1 GAVGIEHP
9 HPRIGHLGWQDQD
22 QTIGSHAEMP
32 VAHGHR
38 QAGGVRR
45 RRLGEGVDVD
55 VIVADPV
62 HLGEFHNG
70 AAERLWACNVQDD
83 AALPPE
89 RAGPR
94 TDYPGNSR
102 ESNTKPDA
110 VIGPPV
116 RVLFGAKALVYSGPG
131 AYLGS
136 CYFSGEMPTRARG
149 PSMLGTS
156 TTPYDLRFRFLD
168 IPVRIHP
175 LFWLMAA
182 VLGFRENDI
191 PAVLIWIG
199 CVLVSILVHEY
210 GHGLMAKHFH
220 GSPSIVLYGLGGL
233 CSSQGERTPGQRLA
247 VLFAGPGAGFILCAV
262 VLAATSLVLGITG
275 GEHLAVMQRLVGLSP
290 NKEDLFGATQKLVWS
305 PTAFEIYFN
314 MIWINLLWGLVN
326 LLPIYPLD
334 GGQATQVVLSQVDR
348 RHGVRRAHI

>member
-1 GAVGIEHP
+1 MLLLHW
-9 HPRIGHLGWQDQD
+9 RIANASL
-22 QTIGSHAEMP
+22 
-32 VAHGHR
+32 R
-38 QAGGVRR
+38 
-45 RRLGEGVDVD
+45 
-55 VIVADPV
+55 
-62 HLGEFHNG
+62 
-70 AAERLWACNVQDD
+70 
-83 AALPPE
+83 
-89 RAGPR
+89 
-94 TDYPGNSR
+94 
-102 ESNTKPDA
+102 
-110 VIGPPV
+110 
-116 RVLFGAKALVYSGPG
+116 
-131 AYLGS
+131 
-136 CYFSGEMPTRARG
+136 

-175 LFWLMAA
+175 LFWLIVA
-182 VLGFRENDI
+182 VLGFQENNI

-275 GEHLAVMQRLVGLSP
+275 GEHLAVMQRLVGLSA
-290 NKEDLFGATQKLVWS
+290 NREHLFGAMQKFSS
-305 PTAFEIYFN
+305 PEVFMIYYN

-348 RHGVRRAHI
+348 GHGVRRAHIVSLVTAGVLAVLAACANRHDYFLVIFFGVLAVLNYQVLQSLHQAKAFGVYHDDDWWRG

>member
-1 GAVGIEHP
+1 
-9 HPRIGHLGWQDQD
+9 
-22 QTIGSHAEMP
+22 
-32 VAHGHR
+32 
-38 QAGGVRR
+38 
-45 RRLGEGVDVD
+45 
-55 VIVADPV
+55 
-62 HLGEFHNG
+62 
-70 AAERLWACNVQDD
+70 
-83 AALPPE
+83 
-89 RAGPR
+89 
-94 TDYPGNSR
+94 
-102 ESNTKPDA
+102 
-110 VIGPPV
+110 
-116 RVLFGAKALVYSGPG
+116 
-131 AYLGS
+131 
-136 CYFSGEMPTRARG
+136 
-149 PSMLGTS
+149 MLGTS

-182 VLGFRENDI
+182 VLGFQENNI

-233 CSSQGERTPGQRLA
+233 CASQEERTPGQRLA

-262 VLAATSLVLGITG
+262 VLAATSLVLGLTG
-275 GEHLAVMQRLVGLSP
+275 GEHLAVMQRLVGLSASR
-290 NKEDLFGATQKLVWS
+290 EHLLGAMQKFSS
-305 PTAFEIYFN
+305 PEVFMIYYN

-348 RHGVRRAHI
+348 GHGVRRAHIVSLVTAGVLAVLAACANRHDYFLVIFFGVLAVLNYQVLQSLHQAKAFGVYHDDDWWRG

>member
-1 GAVGIEHP
+1 
-9 HPRIGHLGWQDQD
+9 
-22 QTIGSHAEMP
+22 
-32 VAHGHR
+32 
-38 QAGGVRR
+38 
-45 RRLGEGVDVD
+45 
-55 VIVADPV
+55 
-62 HLGEFHNG
+62 
-70 AAERLWACNVQDD
+70 
-83 AALPPE
+83 
-89 RAGPR
+89 
-94 TDYPGNSR
+94 
-102 ESNTKPDA
+102 
-110 VIGPPV
+110 
-116 RVLFGAKALVYSGPG
+116 
-131 AYLGS
+131 
-136 CYFSGEMPTRARG
+136 
-149 PSMLGTS
+149 MLGTS

-182 VLGFRENDI
+182 VLGFQENNI

-247 VLFAGPGAGFILCAV
+247 VLFAGPGAGFILCGV
-262 VLAATSLVLGITG
+262 VLAVTSLVLGITG
-275 GEHLAVMQRLVGLSP
+275 GEHLAVHAATRRTQR
-290 NKEDLFGATQKLVWS
+290 EQGAPLRRDAKVFV
-305 PTAFEIYFN
+305 AGIFMIYYN

-348 RHGVRRAHI
+348 RHGVRRAHIVSLVTAGVLAVLAASASRHDYFLVIFFGVLAVLNYQVLQSLHQAKAFGVYHDDDWWRD

>member
-1 GAVGIEHP
+1 
-9 HPRIGHLGWQDQD
+9 
-22 QTIGSHAEMP
+22 
-32 VAHGHR
+32 
-38 QAGGVRR
+38 
-45 RRLGEGVDVD
+45 
-55 VIVADPV
+55 
-62 HLGEFHNG
+62 
-70 AAERLWACNVQDD
+70 
-83 AALPPE
+83 
-89 RAGPR
+89 
-94 TDYPGNSR
+94 
-102 ESNTKPDA
+102 
-110 VIGPPV
+110 
-116 RVLFGAKALVYSGPG
+116 
-131 AYLGS
+131 
-136 CYFSGEMPTRARG
+136 
-149 PSMLGTS
+149 MLGTS

-182 VLGFRENDI
+182 VLGFQENNI

-233 CSSQGERTPGQRLA
+233 CSSQEERTPGQRLA

-262 VLAATSLVLGITG
+262 VLAVTSLALGITG
-275 GEHLAVMQRLVGLSP
+275 GEHLAVMQHQFGLSAD
-290 NKEDLFGATQKLVWS
+290 KELFLGAIEKFPSLPV
-305 PTAFEIYFN
+305 FMIYFN

-348 RHGVRRAHI
+348 THGVRRAHIVSLVTAGVLAVLAASASRHDYFLVIFFGVLAVLNYQVLQSLHQAKAFGVYHDDDWWRG